1 MPRFLV
7 ALLRFS
13 HSHSHSLRI
22 TLRVSG
28 FTQAFSVLEHSLFT
42 SKGKSTG
49 IVGIIY
55 NGPVLKPIRTLVASL
70 L

>member
-22 TLRVSG
+22 TLTVSG

-49 IVGIIY
+49 MSGRS
-55 NGPVLKPIRTLVASL
+55 RTTCVQLGVETNPE
-70 L
+70 